1 MDWGQRELQRRMC
14 CPQGCASS
22 YVLVVPF
29 LTRNRSLRLV
39 PFLFVFERD
48 HAADAF
54 VELFLVFECQ
64 VRFLV
69 QMTLL
74 RDDNLNAFVGAL
86 VAPAIIGAD
95 FWVMWAYSDR
105 GSVKVRQVLKNLK
118 LAFFF
123 LKRWDQFEDIVI
135 HCVTAAARRKPGS
148 EIKCSLS
155 LLSSFIVWC
164 CSMSDQRLHVLWSE
178 DSFKYCN
185 AGNFRQRKI
194 LSKATVRQ
202 LVRNVF
208 SSNVG
213 RRSFALWSLGCRSFG
228 FCLSSHSYSL
238 TDHTLVVLLKN
249 LMSNLI

>member
-22 YVLVVPF
+22 YVLVVLF

-39 PFLFVFERD
+39 PFLFVFEKD

-118 LAFFF
+118 FTFFF
-123 LKRWDQFEDIVI
+123 SRGEINLKTLWFAALLPQHKVGNQGQKSSAACLCSLHSLFS
-135 HCVTAAARRKPGS
+135 AAAWATSGCTSFDLRTALK
-148 EIKCSLS
+148 
-155 LLSSFIVWC
+155 LL
-164 CSMSDQRLHVLWSE
+164 
-178 DSFKYCN
+178 
-185 AGNFRQRKI
+185 I
-194 LSKATVRQ
+194 L
-202 LVRNVF
+202 
-208 SSNVG
+208 
-213 RRSFALWSLGCRSFG
+213 
-228 FCLSSHSYSL
+228 
-238 TDHTLVVLLKN
+238 
-249 LMSNLI
+249 